1 MQPYNLY
8 FYKMKNRKAKLDK
21 LTLMV
26 PISVLVVIWG
36 VYFIEINYGFNFN
49 KYGIYPKTLK
59 GLRGILF
66 SPFIHGSVSH
76 IFNNSIPLAVMLGSL
91 YFFYKKIATKVLVIG
106 ILLTGFLTWTFARP
120 AYHIGA
126 SGVVYFLVSFVFFSG
141 IIRKQYRL
149 IALSL
154 AVVFLY
160 GSMIWYVFPVED
172 SISWEGHLSGFLVGL
187 IFAYIFRKRGPQ
199 PEEFIFS
206 KNETF
211 ENQFDE
217 HGNFNP
223 STENLEEDKQKSTL
237 EK

>member
-1 MQPYNLY
+1 
-8 FYKMKNRKAKLDK
+8 MKNRKARIDT
-21 LTLMV
+21 LTLAV
-26 PISVLVVIWG
+26 PITVLVIIWG
-36 VYFIEINYGFNFN
+36 IYFIEINYGFNFN

-66 SPFIHGSVSH
+66 SPFIHSSVSH

-91 YFFYKKIATKVLVIG
+91 YFFYKKIATKVLLIG
-106 ILLTGFLTWTFARP
+106 VLLTGILTWSFARP

-141 IIRKQYRL
+141 IFRKYYRL

-172 SISWEGHLSGFLVGL
+172 SISWEGHLSGFLVGFL
-187 IFAYIFRKRGPQ
+187 FAYIFRKQGPQ
-199 PEEFIFS
+199 QEQFIFS
-206 KNETF
+206 ENEAF
-211 ENQFDE
+211 EKHFDE
-217 HGNFNP
+217 DGNFIPNIE
-223 STENLEEDKQKSTL
+223 TNEEEQNIP
-237 EK
+237 